1 MQNRRGF
8 ILLLTFIFMVVLI
21 VLVGTL
27 VYLAT
32 YETRDMG
39 AQIEDYKLLNLS
51 EAGIQRAMREI
62 RDEVLFAT
70 PTTGTA
76 DLRGATA
83 SGTAGGANPLARV
96 RYYNEATGALTI
108 DATSAAGTT
117 VILQDYDL
125 NYLES
130 ISSSIA
136 GSVIK
141 SVKIGCRYKKTSAG
155 GSTPH
160 LEILYTTNGIFPQAG
175 NLSFDTQVTSASYN
189 DPYDPNYLVLDIT
202 NDRPSWTWSMINS
215 SNFQIQ
221 ARAYTPD
228 APRNRNVDVDYLF
241 LQVTY
246 EIDTLK
252 EGWAMDNYTTF
263 PIVLGSGKIQSVT
276 VTDEAAVVAHLDE
289 QGKVHLNTA
298 PQPLLKNL
306 MINLG
311 ITSATADNVAIA
323 IVNYRT
329 NTKRF
334 DSVEELQQVA
344 SAVPYYTQ
352 IRPYVTVYSF
362 ITPNAQNPTC
372 LYGRAPVNINT
383 APYAI
388 LKAIFDPLG
397 LGLSDPATLA
407 NDIITF
413 RTATP
418 FTCFYSAD
426 PAVTTDFY
434 DFITTAP
441 RTVYLS
447 AAERNI
453 VLCNADSSLL
463 PPMAGVAAVN
473 GVTTEFC
480 YSSNAFRIVSIADSD
495 SNPAVQG
502 RRLRVET
509 ILGYDG
515 SHAFPTFYGILPANQ
530 DTTPVG
536 YRKENYQ

>member
-1 MQNRRGF
+1 MNNERGF
-8 ILLLTFIFMVVLI
+8 ILLLTFIFMIVLI
-21 VLVGTL
+21 ALVGSL
-27 VYLAT
+27 LFMVT

-62 RDEVLFAT
+62 RDEVLSGT
-70 PTTGTA
+70 PVVGVA
-76 DLRGATA
+76 DLRGNTTT
-83 SGTAGGANPLARV
+83 GTGTTMTGV
-96 RYYNEATGALTI
+96 RYYGDGSQCMLFNQSGRY
-108 DATSAAGTT
+108 
-117 VILQDYDL
+117 VILSDFDL
-125 NYLES
+125 NYLEN
-130 ISSSIA
+130 ITNMPMA

-141 SVKIGCRYKKTSAG
+141 SVKIGCRYKRVSSGG
-155 GSTPH
+155 GSDVN
-160 LEILYTTNGIFPQAG
+160 LEITYTTTGTFPDPQSSSSDI
-175 NLSFDTQVTSASYN
+175 NVTSTSYN
-189 DPYDPNYLVLDIT
+189 DPYSTFSTVLDIT
-202 NDRPSWTWSMINS
+202 DDRAWTWPAINN
-215 SNFQIQ
+215 SNFRIR
-221 ARAYTPD
+221 ARAHGSTNKDIY
-228 APRNRNVDVDYLF
+228 VEYLF

-252 EGWAMDNYTTF
+252 EGWATDNYPNTTF

-311 ITSATADNVAIA
+311 IASATADTVATA

-362 ITPNAQNPTC
+362 ITPNAQNPTY

-383 APYAI
+383 APYVI

-397 LGLSDPATLA
+397 LGLNDPATLA

-441 RTVYLS
+441 RTVYLT
-447 AAERNI
+447 AAEGNI

-495 SNPAVQG
+495 PNPAVQG
-502 RRLRVET
+502 RRLRVQT

-515 SHAFPTFYGILPANQ
+515 SHTFPTFYGILPVNQ